1 MILFRLVS
9 FWTLDSGRL
18 VFPGYCG
25 LSGCLDFFGNRIIY
39 QQCKSSFTNPLTQEE
54 NCLIIKF
61 QDFTHLS

>member
-9 FWTLDSGRL
+9 FWMFGSGRL

-39 QQCKSSFTNPLTQEE
+39 QHCKSSFIIPLTQEE
-54 NCLIIKF
+54 NNLIIKL
-61 QDFTHLS
+61 Q